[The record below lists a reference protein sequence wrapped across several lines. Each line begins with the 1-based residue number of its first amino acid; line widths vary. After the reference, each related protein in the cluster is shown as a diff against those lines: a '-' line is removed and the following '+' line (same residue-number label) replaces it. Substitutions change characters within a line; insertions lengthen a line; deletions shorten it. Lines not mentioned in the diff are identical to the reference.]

1 MTATEII
8 VIGAATVAGPI
19 LAVQAQKFIER
30 ATERRRAR
38 RAIFHALMSNRAT
51 RLNDDFVRALNM
63 IDLEFSPK
71 RFGGGVDRAVI
82 NAWRALFGEYHDAPT
97 DTTNPDANRAWNE
110 RIGERIVALLSAMSK
125 ALGYDFSE
133 EQLRRGIYYP
143 KGRVDIEQTQL
154 AILNGVRKI
163 VEGGAALPM
172 KVTEAP
178 ASPHL
183 AAAQLEMMQKSAR
196 AYDDDGALK
205 VRMITDKEEKAQT
218 PLKRPAA

>member
-1 MTATEII
+1 MTEMEIV
-8 VIGAATVAGPI
+8 VIAAATVAGPI

-51 RLNDDFVRALNM
+51 RLSDDFVKALNL
-63 IDLEFSPK
+63 IDLEFSPRK
-71 RFGGGVDRAVI
+71 LGGAEDRAVI
-82 NAWRALFGEYHDAPT
+82 NAWRALFGEYHNAP
-97 DTTNPDANRAWNE
+97 PDAAASGEFRAWND
-110 RIGERIVALLSAMSK
+110 RISERIVALLSAMSK

-178 ASPHL
+178 SSPEL
-183 AAAQLEMMQKSAR
+183 IAAQVEMMKKSAG
-196 AYDDDGALK
+196 AYDEDGALR
-205 VRMITDKEEKAQT
+205 VRPVISKSDMKQEKT
-218 PLKRPAA
+218 

>member
-1 MTATEII
+1 MTEIEII
-8 VIGAATVAGPI
+8 VVAATTVAGPV

-51 RLNDDFVRALNM
+51 RLNDDFVRALNL
-63 IDLEFSPK
+63 IDLEFSPRK
-71 RFGGGVDRAVI
+71 FGGAADRAVI
-82 NAWRALFGEYHDAPT
+82 NAWRALFGEYHSAPP
-97 DTTNPDANRAWNE
+97 DTASPDEARAWNE

-154 AILNGVRKI
+154 AIMNGVRKI
-163 VEGGAALPM
+163 VEGAATLPM
-172 KVTEAP
+172 KVTEIP
-178 ASPHL
+178 SSSELL
-183 AAAQLEMMQKSAR
+183 AAQIETMKKSAR

-205 VRMITDKEEKAQT
+205 VRMIIGKGGKAQS
-218 PLKRPAA
+218 